1 MDIALVFPPST
12 FLTDPLVWPPLGLWY
27 LAAQLEAQG
36 HRTEFF
42 DMSLHKE
49 LPKDGEFDQ
58 LWLSATAPQMFE
70 VRKIA
75 ETTKEWTQTK
85 TVFGGAAVWA
95 NPEAYKDL
103 PFDLLVVGEADH
115 PETIKG
121 ILYSASESPSKN
133 RNATNKLYYAPLSKN
148 LDWVLPPVRR
158 WALDYHSYMTDLDGN
173 KRRMT
178 SLFTSRGCPM
188 SCAFCESGRHG
199 VIWDAMTRYEP
210 LWSVDHQIKESL
222 DMGFTGL
229 AYYDDIFIVNKK
241 RTLQLLDLHRKY
253 NTVFRC
259 FMRSD
264 ILCKHGGKDYLKE
277 LVDGGLIEF
286 FIGAESADNRIKENI
301 HKGTTIEQD
310 TAVLQWAK
318 ELGVTCKMSF
328 ILGLPGE
335 SMESMNKTRDW
346 ILKNRPNIVQV
357 DRLIPFK
364 GTPLTDHP
372 EEYDLQYHDAPD
384 EEWFFRGRHDI
395 DSHSF
400 VSTSNLTIEEID
412 DFWRSLEKELIAEG
426 LSGYNH

>member
-1 MDIALVFPPST
+1 MNIALLFPPST
-12 FLTDPLVWPPLGLWY
+12 FLTNSMVWPPLGLWY

-36 HRTEFF
+36 HHTEFF

-49 LPKDGEFDQ
+49 LPKDGEYDQ
-58 LWLSATAPQMFE
+58 LWISATAPQMFE

-75 ETTKEWTQTK
+75 ETTQNWQHTR

-95 NPEAYKDL
+95 NPQAYEDL
-103 PFDLLVVGEADH
+103 PFDLKVVGDADH
-115 PETIKG
+115 PDTIKE
-121 ILYSASESPSKN
+121 IINAVERIREKNFPPSMFQCQLN
-133 RNATNKLYYAPLSKN
+133 KN
-148 LDWVLPPVRR
+148 LDWVLPPIRR
-158 WALDYHSYMTDLDGN
+158 WALDYHSYMKDRLGN
-173 KRRMT
+173 ERRMT

-188 SCAFCESGRHG
+188 SCAFCESGRNG

-210 LWSVDHQIKESL
+210 MWSVEQQIKESL

-241 RTLQLLDLHRKY
+241 RTLQLLELHKKY

-264 ILCKHGGKDYLKE
+264 ILCKHGGKDYLKD
-277 LVDGGLIEF
+277 LVDGGLIEM
-286 FIGAESADNRIKENI
+286 FIGVESADNKIKENI

-318 ELGVTCKMSF
+318 ELGVVCKMSF
-328 ILGLPGE
+328 IFGLPGE
-335 SMESMNKTRDW
+335 SYESMNKTRDW
-346 ILKNRPNIVQV
+346 ILKHRPSIVQV

-372 EEYDLQYHDAPD
+372 EKYDLTYEEQIDD
-384 EEWFFRGRHDI
+384 EWFFRGRFDI
-395 DSHSF
+395 DSYSF
-400 VSTSNLTIEEID
+400 VSTSHLTREEID
-412 DFWRSLEKELIAEG
+412 NFWRSLERELLDAG